1 MIKTIAF
8 AALCALASTSFA
20 AAPASCFD
28 RTGKSLPPEK
38 CVEAPKASAKTS
50 AQAPARGTGFAGRKA
65 MVLKNMRNA
74 EGVIKKTIA
83 CAEKARNDEA
93 LRACAG

>member
-8 AALCALASTSFA
+8 AALCAFASTSFA

-28 RTGKSLPPEK
+28 RSGKALPPEK
-38 CVEAPKASAKTS
+38 CVETARPVSR
-50 AQAPARGTGFAGRKA
+50 APATGSAFAGRKA
-65 MVLKNMRNA
+65 MVLKHMRHA

-93 LRACAG
+93 LRACAE

>member
-1 MIKTIAF
+1 MIKTITF
-8 AALCALASTSFA
+8 AALCAFASTSFA

-28 RTGKSLPPEK
+28 RSGKALPPEK
-38 CVEAPKASAKTS
+38 CVGTPKPVSQTPASSS
-50 AQAPARGTGFAGRKA
+50 AFAGRKA
-65 MVLKNMRNA
+65 MVLKHMYHA

-93 LRACAG
+93 LRACAE